1 MRGTRGLEHERTDSD
16 ARDGGPLN
24 VHDFE
29 HDLERAEEEL
39 VAPPPS
45 RLRALIGA
53 VVSVVAVAGCVAW
66 ALDQDAPA
74 LPDSPGDWAL
84 LLLGVLVYAGTILVR
99 GWRWHE
105 ILRFA
110 GVRHDRTDA
119 YGLVTV
125 GYMGNN
131 VLPARGGEV
140 LRMFLLAERSSA
152 RRREVLGSI
161 LTERMLDAGALVA
174 LFTLLTALDVADS
187 PAGQAPAY
195 IAAALLVVVV
205 GAMVVYLRLRI
216 SGRLQGFADRVRPV
230 ARASRLLLTRHGAEL
245 ALATAAVWLAEAVIF
260 WLVGASLGLTI
271 SVLES
276 ALVVV
281 LASFFALIPAAPGY
295 VGTYDAAVLFALG
308 ALDVPGNVAVGAALL
323 FRFVIFVPVTVA
335 GLILMVVRYGGL
347 RAALR
352 RSARPAAPP
361 ASGPAAPP
369 PSPAAGSR
377 PGSGDARGR
386 P

>member
-1 MRGTRGLEHERTDSD
+1 MQ
-16 ARDGGPLN
+16 
-24 VHDFE
+24 
-29 HDLERAEEEL
+29 DLERAETEL

-45 RLRALIGA
+45 RTRAILGL
-53 VVSVVAVAGCVAW
+53 VVSIVAVGGCVVW
-66 ALDQDAPA
+66 ALDQETPA
-74 LPDSPGDWAL
+74 LPDTPGHWAL
-84 LLLGVLVYAGTILVR
+84 LLLGVLVYGLTILVR

-110 GVRHDRTDA
+110 DVRHERADS

-174 LFTLLTALDVADS
+174 LFALLTALNVADS
-187 PAGQAPAY
+187 PAGEAPAY
-195 IAAALLVVVV
+195 IGAAALVLVL
-205 GAMVVYLRLRI
+205 GAMIVYLRLRL

-230 ARASRLLLTRHGAEL
+230 TRASRMLLTRGGAEL
-245 ALATAAVWLAEAVIF
+245 AVATAAVWLAEAIIF

-323 FRFVIFVPVTVA
+323 FRFVIFVPVTIA
-335 GLILMVVRYGGL
+335 GLILMVARYGGL

-352 RSARPAAPP
+352 RSARPAGQHATGPVGPP
-361 ASGPAAPP
+361 A
-369 PSPAAGSR
+369 SPAAGSP
-377 PGSGDARGR
+377 PGSGGAPGT